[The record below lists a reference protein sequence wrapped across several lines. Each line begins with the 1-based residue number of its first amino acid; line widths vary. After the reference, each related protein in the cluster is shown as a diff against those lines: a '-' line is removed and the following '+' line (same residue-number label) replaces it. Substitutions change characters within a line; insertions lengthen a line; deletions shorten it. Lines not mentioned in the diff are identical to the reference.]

1 MQALASFLCGLI
13 FGAGLMISGMTQPA
27 KVLGFLDI
35 FGRWD
40 PTLAF
45 VMAGALAVSSMGYIL
60 ARRQRRPVITALYFW
75 PSRTDIDRPLIVG
88 SVLFG
93 IGWGLA
99 GLCPGPALVN
109 LASLAPRV
117 FAFVVAMIAGMSVL
131 DLWQRRV
138 PSASAIENAALAN
151 SDGQPKALTNNV
163 NGLRQ
168 LLASLSHRKSIRVTN
183 GVTTSPNPESS
194 ATNDH

>member
-13 FGAGLMISGMTQPA
+13 FGSGLMISGMTQPA

-45 VMAGALAVSSMGYIL
+45 VMAGALSISSVGYTL
-60 ARRQRRPVITALYFW
+60 ARRQRRPVIEAQHFW
-75 PSRTDIDRPLIVG
+75 PNRTDIDRPLVVG

-99 GLCPGPALVN
+99 GLCPGPALEN
-109 LASLAPRV
+109 LASPSLRV
-117 FAFVVAMIAGMSVL
+117 IVFVMAMIGGMSLL

-138 PSASAIENAALAN
+138 PSTIAIGNSALAN
-151 SDGQPKALTNNV
+151 SDG
-163 NGLRQ
+163 
-168 LLASLSHRKSIRVTN
+168 
-183 GVTTSPNPESS
+183 
-194 ATNDH
+194 